1 MTRRIHVI
9 GIGAGD
15 PDYVTAEAVRALNDT
30 AVFFAMDKGEAKN
43 DLVALRR
50 QICERFIVRPGYRFV
65 ELADP
70 QRAKDANYRQAVA
83 QWHSARAAVWAD
95 AIEREL
101 APEGVGAFLA
111 WGDPSLYD
119 STLRILELVAQR
131 VEISYDVI
139 PGITAIQA
147 LTARHRIPLNDI
159 GEPVLITTGRR
170 LAADG
175 LAGSVVVMLDGDCAF
190 RRARRRPASGG
201 APTSARPTSC
211 WCRAPS
217 ARSAR
222 RSSNCAPRH
231 ARGTAG
237 SWTRICCGRHTDRQ
251 MAFLLRAALTGFALW
266 IVTLVV
272 SGIDFVGGDTTLQ
285 RVGIIL
291 VVAVVFG
298 LVNAIIKP
306 IVQLISIPLYILTLG
321 LFHVVINALMLWITS
336 WITEN
341 TTHWGLYIDDFW
353 WTAIW
358 AAIVLSF
365 VSWALSLIVRTPSA

>member
-1 MTRRIHVI
+1 VTRRIHVI

-30 AVFFAMDKGEAKN
+30 AVFFAMDQGEAKN

-50 QICERFIVRPGYRFV
+50 QICEQFIVDPGYRFV

-70 QRAKDANYRQAVA
+70 QRAKDTDYRQAVA

-119 STLRILELVAQR
+119 STLRILEKVAER
-131 VEISYDVI
+131 VEITYDVI

-175 LAGSVVVMLDGDCAF
+175 PAGSVVVMLDGDCAF
-190 RRARRRPASGG
+190 RSCPPQTRIWWGAYLGTPDELLVSGTVGEVGEKIVELRAEARAAHGWIMDTYLLRPA
-201 APTSARPTSC
+201 
-211 WCRAPS
+211 
-217 ARSAR
+217 
-222 RSSNCAPRH
+222 
-231 ARGTAG
+231 
-237 SWTRICCGRHTDRQ
+237 
-251 MAFLLRAALTGFALW
+251 
-266 IVTLVV
+266 
-272 SGIDFVGGDTTLQ
+272 
-285 RVGIIL
+285 
-291 VVAVVFG
+291 
-298 LVNAIIKP
+298 
-306 IVQLISIPLYILTLG
+306 
-321 LFHVVINALMLWITS
+321 
-336 WITEN
+336 
-341 TTHWGLYIDDFW
+341 
-353 WTAIW
+353 
-358 AAIVLSF
+358 
-365 VSWALSLIVRTPSA
+365 